1 MEEALVKLIKVVM
14 SNTVAACEFGC
25 EAESI
30 IDNILDKAELK
41 LHEEARQ
48 ELIEFAKKL

>member
-1 MEEALVKLIKVVM
+1 MEENIVRLIKVTM
-14 SNTVAACEFGC
+14 TNTVAACEFGC

-30 IDNILDKAELK
+30 IDNILNKAELK

-48 ELIEFAKKL
+48 ELIEFAKTL